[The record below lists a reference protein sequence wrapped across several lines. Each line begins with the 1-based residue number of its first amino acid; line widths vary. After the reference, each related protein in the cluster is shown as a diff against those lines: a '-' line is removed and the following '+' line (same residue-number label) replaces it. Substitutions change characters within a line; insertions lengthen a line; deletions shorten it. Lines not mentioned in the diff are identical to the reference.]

1 MKERIFINK
10 AKEEVNMQEYIRK
23 HFSTAKVGDIE
34 IQKTPIMTRIV
45 LHTTTPGLI
54 IGSGGEK
61 IREITDMLREKF
73 KIDNPQ
79 IDVQKINDAN
89 LDAGIMAKS
98 IASQI
103 ESGVNYRRL
112 GNFYLE
118 RIMRSGA
125 IGCEIV
131 MSGKLSGERSRR
143 DRFVAGYLKKAGE
156 MARIH
161 VRKGFTV
168 ANPKLGNIGVS
179 VQIMVDYPESATAS
193 VRKMIDVPVTAEAV
207 AEAVTETAPAE
218 AVPVIVEA
226 EKKPAKK
233 AKKKTEEKPAAE
245 EESKE

>member
-1 MKERIFINK
+1 MKERIFIAK
-10 AKEEVNMQEYIRK
+10 AKEEVNMQEFIRK

-61 IREITDMLREKF
+61 IREITDMLRDKF

-79 IDVQKINDAN
+79 IDVQKIDDAN
-89 LDAGIMAKS
+89 LDAAIVAKS
-98 IASQI
+98 LASQI

-118 RIMRSGA
+118 KIMRSGA
-125 IGCEIV
+125 VGCEIV

-143 DRFVAGYLKKAGE
+143 DRFVAGYVKKSGE
-156 MARIH
+156 LAKQH
-161 VRKGFTV
+161 VRKGFAV

-179 VQIMVDYPESATAS
+179 VQIMVDYPQSIANS
-193 VRKMIDVPVTAEAV
+193 VRKITEPVPKAE
-207 AEAVTETAPAE
+207 
-218 AVPVIVEA
+218 EA
-226 EKKPAKK
+226 EPAKP
-233 AKKKTEEKPAAE
+233 EAAE
-245 EESKE
+245 EGKRE